1 MTSSPTYKRDQVV
14 GIINSV
20 LGKIKTPMDVSHEI
34 LGRELTELKE
44 IIENLR
50 NQIHSSRATDIGQT
64 HIPAA
69 TDELDAVVGT
79 TEEATQTIMESCEK
93 ILEVMKGEKP
103 EIFQQ
108 VETCVVKIFEA
119 CTFQD
124 ITGQRIKKV
133 VTCLKQIDAKTTSIL
148 KALEGELGDIAGKAM
163 DSKGENVV
171 NLLNGPALPKNAVTQ
186 DDIDKLLAEF
196 DSKTT

>member
-1 MTSSPTYKRDQVV
+1 MSGNTYKRDQVV

-20 LGKIKTPMDVSHEI
+20 LGKIKSPLDVPHDM
-34 LGRELTELKE
+34 LGRELMELKE

-50 NQIHSSRATDIGQT
+50 NQLHSTRASDISQT

-79 TEEATQTIMESCEK
+79 TEKATQTIMESCET
-93 ILEVMKGEKP
+93 ILECMKGEKP

-108 VETCVVKIFEA
+108 VETAVVKIFEA

-133 VTCLKQIDAKTTSIL
+133 VSCLKQIDEKTSSIL
-148 KALEGELGDIAGKAM
+148 KAMDMELGTGHGDQ
-163 DSKGENVV
+163 STSSGEKVV
-171 NLLNGPALPKNAVTQ
+171 SLLNGPALPQNAVTQ

-196 DSKTT
+196 DNKN